1 MPAQPKETW
10 LPTTKAAKIFGISP
24 YTLRRWGSPKTG
36 FLREDVH
43 WKRGMKAS
51 HPHGWNIELCSAELE
66 SQGFLFTNR
75 SD

>member
-1 MPAQPKETW
+1 MSETW

-24 YTLRRWGSPKTG
+24 YTLRRCGSPKTG
-36 FLREDVH
+36 FLRENIH

-51 HPHGWNIELCSAELE
+51 HPYGWNMELCIAELK
-66 SQGFLFTNR
+66 SQGFLLTNR

>member
-1 MPAQPKETW
+1 MSAQPQETW
-10 LPTTKAAKIFGISP
+10 LPTGKAAKIFGISP

-36 FLREDVH
+36 FLRENVH

-51 HPHGWNIELCSAELE
+51 PPHGWNMELCSTELE
-66 SQGFLFTNR
+66 SQGFMFTNR

>member
-1 MPAQPKETW
+1 MPEIS

-36 FLREDVH
+36 FLRENIH

-51 HPHGWNIELCSAELE
+51 HPHVWNMGLCCAELE